1 MEWISIFSNEWFTG
15 IVCGIISGI
24 VVYWITTRVYSRKQ
38 DKEYQQRVKAANNE
52 ILYTVRPLIVNHS
65 LPSGNVWLSL
75 IQATSRKYQVG
86 LDDLYSVGSMRND
99 LIKEVLDNPFLDTK
113 QKKEYTNLLE
123 SFDILIHKED
133 ISDDVAKEVE
143 KAKKRY
149 QARADMYSWCM
160 SLIAGVVAGVASK
173 YQYFFERHGTLVVI
187 LAILFVVFSLV
198 LHFINIQHPNR
209 DKIQKKEVQ

>member
-1 MEWISIFSNEWFTG
+1 MTPNK
-15 IVCGIISGI
+15 
-24 VVYWITTRVYSRKQ
+24 RK
-38 DKEYQQRVKAANNE
+38 N
-52 ILYTVRPLIVNHS
+52 TP
-65 LPSGNVWLSL
+65 
-75 IQATSRKYQVG
+75 
-86 LDDLYSVGSMRND
+86 
-99 LIKEVLDNPFLDTK
+99 
-113 QKKEYTNLLE
+113 NLLE

-149 QARADMYSWCM
+149 QARADMYRWCM